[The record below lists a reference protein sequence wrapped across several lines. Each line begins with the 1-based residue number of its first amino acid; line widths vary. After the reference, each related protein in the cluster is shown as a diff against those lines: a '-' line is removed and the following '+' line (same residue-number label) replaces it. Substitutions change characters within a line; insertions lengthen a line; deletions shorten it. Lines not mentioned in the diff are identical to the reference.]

1 VELVVTGFTE
11 NDDEVRLGRPEML
24 SVTLLL
30 LPIAVTLTVTVVLDF
45 RLTVMVA
52 GTEML
57 KSPAGAFTVR
67 EKVVLWLRVPSDPT
81 TFNE

>member
-1 VELVVTGFTE
+1 
-11 NDDEVRLGRPEML
+11 ML

-45 RLTVMVA
+45 RLTVIVA
-52 GTEML
+52 GAEML
-57 KSPAGAFTVR
+57 KSPAAAFTVN
-67 EKVVLWLRVPSDPT
+67 EKVVLWLRVPSDPA

>member
-30 LPIAVTLTVTVVLDF
+30 LPIAVTLTVTVALDF
-45 RLTVMVA
+45 RRTVMVEGA
-52 GTEML
+52 LML
-57 KSPAGAFTVR
+57 KSPASAFTVS
-67 EKVVLWLRVPSDPT
+67 EQCVHPHDL
-81 TFNE
+81 